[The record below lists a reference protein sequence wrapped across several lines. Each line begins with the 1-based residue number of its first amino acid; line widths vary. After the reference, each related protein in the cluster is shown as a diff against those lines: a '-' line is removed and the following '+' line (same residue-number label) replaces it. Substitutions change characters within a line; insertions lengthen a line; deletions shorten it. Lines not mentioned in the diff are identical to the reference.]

1 MFKKCW
7 DVGGN
12 LSINIFIDNQNI
24 DSETYNTDRRDI
36 KGSSTNIFLEIIKTK
51 IMKNIII
58 LLLTSLCLSTCDKNT
73 VSTVTEADK
82 KPTISNGR
90 TRSAGM
96 KEANALNVQA
106 KADWQNFRKK
116 SDIMVGKLDRNLTK
130 FDSSYVKVN
139 EMDIVY
145 INYKDAKD
153 DVSNLKDQLNS
164 ESKNFGQDTNGSNEV
179 VVRNNKI
186 FKENF
191 TAEITQVNEDVNN
204 LFDFNK
210 Q

>member
-1 MFKKCW
+1 
-7 DVGGN
+7 
-12 LSINIFIDNQNI
+12 
-24 DSETYNTDRRDI
+24 
-36 KGSSTNIFLEIIKTK
+36 
-51 IMKNIII
+51 MKNIII

-82 KPTISNGR
+82 KLTVSNGR

-106 KADWQNFRKK
+106 KADWQNFRKN
-116 SDIMVGKLDRNLTK
+116 SDSMVGKLDRNLTK

-164 ESKNFGQDTNGSNEV
+164 ESENFRQDTNGSNEV